1 MKIFF
6 QTTLLA
12 SALTAGA
19 ALQIDTSETEGDAD
33 IVRAIE
39 QMSADNQK
47 AIEENQ
53 KAITEAAES
62 IVDALAEDC
71 DALGGTD
78 SDALELDDFKNDEKH
93 ILRHALWVET
103 SFIPREKCFQRKGN
117 LWWY

>member
-6 QTTLLA
+6 QTKLLA

-19 ALQIDTSETEGDAD
+19 ALQIETSETDGFAD
-33 IVRAIE
+33 IVSAIE

-53 KAITEAAES
+53 KAITEAAKS
-62 IVDALAEDC
+62 IVDAMAEDC

-78 SDALELDDFKNDEKH
+78 SDALEYDDF
-93 ILRHALWVET
+93 
-103 SFIPREKCFQRKGN
+103 
-117 LWWY
+117 